1 MIAGMAK
8 RSAAGNAVAAP
19 VTIHD
24 VAQAAGCS
32 ITTVSWALNG
42 KGALRPATRE
52 RVLEASRR
60 LGYVANSAGRQ
71 LRLKRTDTIGL
82 LFPRTA
88 TTLFHNVFYADVTA
102 ALLDRLAADGLH
114 LLICLYDPLDTAHPV
129 PTVIAQNRLDA
140 AVVLGT
146 APARFIAALHAH
158 GLPLLLLDTACP
170 GIAADSVTSA
180 GRAGGE
186 AAVAHLAAAGHHR
199 AAMVVAEAEDYNT
212 AERIAGFQ
220 SGCRRAGVANAGVL
234 RKPGQDAD
242 ALCAQVLALLA
253 GPTPPTALVTVND
266 TMAAELVPR
275 LRAAGVGV
283 PGRLSVVSFNDDEH
297 ARTCVPPLTTLA
309 IDRAGLGR
317 RGGDLLCAR
326 LAEPGGPAVTERM
339 AMRLVERESVAA
351 PAVGTGKGRLSRS

>member
-1 MIAGMAK
+1 MIPAMAK
-8 RSAAGNAVAAP
+8 RSAVGNAALAP

-32 ITTVSWALNG
+32 ITAVSWALNG

-60 LGYVANSAGRQ
+60 LGYVANSAARQ
-71 LRLKRTDTIGL
+71 LRMKRTDTIGL

-102 ALLDRLAADGLH
+102 ALLDRLAVDGLH
-114 LLICLYDPLDTAHPV
+114 LLICLYDPLDTTHPV
-129 PTVIAQNRLDA
+129 PPVIPQHRLDA

-146 APARFIAALHAH
+146 APARFIAALHGH
-158 GLPLLLLDTACP
+158 GLPLLLLDTGCP

-186 AAVAHLAAAGHHR
+186 AAVAHLAAAGHR
-199 AAMVVAEAEDYNT
+199 RLAMVVGEAEDFNT
-212 AERIAGFQ
+212 SERIAGFQ
-220 SGCRRAGVANAGVL
+220 AGCRRAGVLNAGIL
-234 RKPGQDAD
+234 RKQPEDSDG
-242 ALCAQVLALLA
+242 LCAQVLALLA
-253 GPTPPTALVTVND
+253 GESPPTGLVAVND

-275 LRAAGVGV
+275 LRAAGVAV
-283 PGRLSVVSFNDDEH
+283 PERLSVVSFNDDEH
-297 ARTCVPPLTTLA
+297 ARTCKPPLTTLA

-326 LAEPGGPAVTERM
+326 LAEPGAPAVTERLP
-339 AMRLVERESVAA
+339 MRLVERASVAA
-351 PAVGTGKGRLSRS
+351 PAAAQARGRRPRS